1 MAAPYPP
8 NPLLRPAEN
17 PATRFGSI
25 APVAGPRIPVNALMR
40 PRPAVPAVPAVPP
53 VPPVPARPMPDFS
66 PTPVPEDERIS
77 ARVPVPKADFPEA
90 EHKDLH
96 EKTMGEA
103 FDDPHAHAFVRDLYS
118 IVRKSR
124 PHIAPRT
131 LLETVRDAHHAVK
144 HGFMTPQQAGAA
156 IGRMAQQRHL
166 QALQAPQPLPQ
177 PEETEE

>member
-1 MAAPYPP
+1 MAAPFPA

-17 PATRFGSI
+17 PATRFGGI
-25 APVAGPRIPVNALMR
+25 APVAGPRIPVNALAR
-40 PRPAVPAVPAVPP
+40 PRPAMPPVPAL
-53 VPPVPARPMPDFS
+53 PPVPARPMPDFS

-103 FDDPHAHAFVRDLYS
+103 FDDPNAHAFVRDLYS

-144 HGFMTPQQAGAA
+144 HGFITPQQAGAA
-156 IGRMAQQRHL
+156 VGRMAQMRHL
-166 QALQAPQPLPQ
+166 QAMQTPAASAPQPET
-177 PEETEE
+177 PEE

>member
-1 MAAPYPP
+1 MAAPYPA

-17 PATRFGSI
+17 PATRFGGI
-25 APVAGPRIPVNALMR
+25 APIAGPRIPVNALMR
-40 PRPAVPAVPAVPP
+40 PRPVMPAVPP
-53 VPPVPARPMPDFS
+53 VPAVPARPMPDFS
-66 PTPVPEDERIS
+66 PSPVPEEERVS

-103 FDDPHAHAFVRDLYS
+103 FDDPNAQSFVGNLYS

-124 PHIAPRT
+124 PHIAPKA

-144 HGFMTPQQAGAA
+144 HGFMTGRQAGAA
-156 IGRMAQQRHL
+156 VGRMAQLRHL
-166 QALQAPQPLPQ
+166 QAMQTPAPAPQPET
-177 PEETEE
+177 PEE